1 MAADERPPPGV
12 PPCNLGEFDPDDVN
26 VFTGVVGAAE
36 CGDMI
41 RLQLKIND
49 AGVIEDARFKTSGCG
64 NAAASTS
71 HLTEILKG
79 TAASGAGD
87 VKSSPASDFQCLLP
101 ARVHCSLL
109 AEDAVKAAI
118 EDWRRRT
125 QKGPG
130 AGAGE

>member
-1 MAADERPPPGV
+1 MAADERPTPGV
-12 PPCNLGEFDPDDVN
+12 APRNLGEFDPDDVN

-41 RLQLKIND
+41 RLQLKINE

-79 TAASGAGD
+79 TAAAD
-87 VKSSPASDFQCLLP
+87 APDLKSAPATDAQCLLP
-101 ARVHCSLL
+101 AKVHCSLL

-118 EDWRRRT
+118 EDWRRRRR
-125 QKGPG
+125 KGPA